1 MDVSELRKRI
11 LHALDTARKDAVA
24 RRSTV
29 DEAARAYERFLESVA
44 VPLLKQSQDVLRAE
58 NQLFT
63 VHAPAGSARLV
74 SDSSP
79 NTFVEFTLD
88 VTPVVPQVVGRVS
101 LTRGRQAVIVEER
114 PISHDQARRGAR
126 RRRRGTVSGDGNPEA
141 DHAHVAGGADTPPT
155 TLLAASSAIR

>member
-11 LHALDTARKDAVA
+11 LQALDTARKDAVV

-29 DEAARAYERFLESVA
+29 DEAARAYERFLESVV

-63 VHAPAGSARLV
+63 MHAPAGSARLV
-74 SDSSP
+74 SDNSP

-114 PISHDQARRGAR
+114 PIS
-126 RRRRGTVSGDGNPEA
+126 TTKSVA
-141 DHAHVAGGADTPPT
+141 DLEDDDVAQFLVTEIPKLIMRT
-155 TLLAASSAIR
+155 